1 MKVSLELHFLNED
14 ASVTSAEKL
23 LNDNALLEDFDDIR
37 YVEGRI
43 QASFDDEKIEVDYE
57 EPILRLVNQWVRRVP
72 WIIGGD
78 TESIA
83 FRNTEEC
90 YGFVPLGDTV
100 ELSLFE
106 GSESEVES
114 YLIEPH
120 TVRLADFVATSIEM
134 GETMLKVVKAVDA
147 SLLESDEDCKE
158 LVSDLEEAR
167 RAWKEFEM
175 HGRR

>member
-1 MKVSLELHFLNED
+1 MKVSLELHLLDDD
-14 ASVTSAEKL
+14 ASVKSAEKL
-23 LNDNALLEDFDDIR
+23 LTEPALLEELGDIR

-43 QASFDDEKIEVDYE
+43 QAAFDDQPIAVEYE
-57 EPILRLVNQWVRRVP
+57 EPILRLVNQWVRRLQ

-83 FRNTEEC
+83 FRNSEEC

-100 ELSLFE
+100 ELCLFE
-106 GSESEVES
+106 GSESEVER
-114 YLIEPH
+114 YIIEPQ
-120 TVRLADFVATSIEM
+120 TVRLSDFVQTSIQM
-134 GETMLKVVKAVDA
+134 GETMLAIVKASDE

-158 LVSDLEEAR
+158 LVSDLDEAR
-167 RAWKEFEM
+167 RAWKDFEL

>member
-1 MKVSLELHFLNED
+1 MKVSLELHFLDED
-14 ASVTSAEKL
+14 ASVKPAEKL
-23 LNDNALLEDFDDIR
+23 LTEPALLEELGDIR

-43 QASFDDEKIEVDYE
+43 HASFDDKPVAVEYE
-57 EPILRLVNQWVRRVP
+57 EPLLRLVNQWVRRLQ

-83 FRNTEEC
+83 FRNSEEC

-100 ELSLFE
+100 ELCLFE
-106 GSESEVES
+106 GSESEVER
-114 YLIEPH
+114 YIIEPQ
-120 TVRLADFVATSIEM
+120 TVKLADFVQASIQM
-134 GETMLKVVKAVDA
+134 GETMLAIVKSSDE
-147 SLLESDEDCKE
+147 SLLGSDEDCKE

-167 RAWKEFEM
+167 RAWKDFEL

>member
-43 QASFDDEKIEVDYE
+43 QASFDDENIEVDYE

-120 TVRLADFVATSIEM
+120 TVRLADFVASSIEM

>member
-1 MKVSLELHFLNED
+1 MKVSLELHFLDED
-14 ASVTSAEKL
+14 APPSPAEKL
-23 LNDNALLEDFDDIR
+23 LNDAALLDDLDDIR

-43 QASFDDEKIEVDYE
+43 QASFDDTPIEASYE
-57 EPILRLVNQWVRRVP
+57 EPILRLVNQWVRRLQ

-83 FRNTEEC
+83 FRNSEEC

-106 GSESEVES
+106 GSESEVER
-114 YLIEPH
+114 YIIEPQ
-120 TVRLADFVATSIEM
+120 TVKLADFVQTSIEM
-134 GETMLKVVKAVDA
+134 GETMLAVVKACDE

-167 RAWKEFEM
+167 RAWKDFEL

>member
-1 MKVSLELHFLNED
+1 MKVSLELHFLDED
-14 ASVTSAEKL
+14 APVQSAEKL
-23 LNDNALLEDFDDIR
+23 LNEPALLEELGDIR

-43 QASFDDEKIEVDYE
+43 QASFDDNPVAVEYE
-57 EPILRLVNQWVRRVP
+57 EPILRLVNQWVRRLQ

-83 FRNTEEC
+83 FRNSEEC

-100 ELSLFE
+100 ELCLFE
-106 GSESEVES
+106 GSESEVER
-114 YLIEPH
+114 YLIEPQ
-120 TVRLADFVATSIEM
+120 TVRLADFVQTSIEM
-134 GETMLKVVKAVDA
+134 GEMMLAIVKASDA

-167 RAWKEFEM
+167 KAWKDFEL

>member
-1 MKVSLELHFLNED
+1 MKVSLELHFLDED
-14 ASVTSAEKL
+14 APVQPAEKL
-23 LNDNALLEDFDDIR
+23 LNEPTLLEELGDIR

-43 QASFDDEKIEVDYE
+43 HASFDDKPIAAEYE
-57 EPILRLVNQWVRRVP
+57 EPILRLVNQWVRRLQ

-83 FRNTEEC
+83 FRNSEEC

-100 ELSLFE
+100 ALSLFE
-106 GSESEVES
+106 GSESEVER
-114 YLIEPH
+114 YIIEPQ
-120 TVRLADFVATSIEM
+120 TVRLADFIQTSIEM
-134 GETMLKVVKAVDA
+134 GETMLAIVKASDA

-167 RAWKEFEM
+167 RAWKDFEL

>member
-120 TVRLADFVATSIEM
+120 TVRLADFVATSIKM

>member
-1 MKVSLELHFLNED
+1 MKVSLELHFLDED
-14 ASVTSAEKL
+14 APVQPAEKL
-23 LNDNALLEDFDDIR
+23 LNEPTLLEELGDIR

-43 QASFDDEKIEVDYE
+43 HASFDDKPIATEYE
-57 EPILRLVNQWVRRVP
+57 EPILRLVNQWVRRLQ

-83 FRNTEEC
+83 FRNSEEC

-100 ELSLFE
+100 ELCLFE
-106 GSESEVES
+106 GSESEVER
-114 YLIEPH
+114 YIIEPQ
-120 TVRLADFVATSIEM
+120 TVRLADFVQTSIKM
-134 GETMLKVVKAVDA
+134 GETMLAIVKASDA

-158 LVSDLEEAR
+158 LVSDLDEAR
-167 RAWKEFEM
+167 RAWKDFEL

>member
-43 QASFDDEKIEVDYE
+43 QASFDDENIEVDYE

>member
-1 MKVSLELHFLNED
+1 MKVSLELHFLDED
-14 ASVTSAEKL
+14 APVQPAEKL
-23 LNDNALLEDFDDIR
+23 LNEPTLLEELGDIR

-43 QASFDDEKIEVDYE
+43 HASFDDKPIAAEYE
-57 EPILRLVNQWVRRVP
+57 EPILRLVNQWVRRLQ

-83 FRNTEEC
+83 FRNSEEC

-100 ELSLFE
+100 ELCLFE
-106 GSESEVES
+106 GSESEVER
-114 YLIEPH
+114 YIIEPQ
-120 TVRLADFVATSIEM
+120 TVRLADFVQTSIEM
-134 GETMLKVVKAVDA
+134 GETMLAIVKASDA
-147 SLLESDEDCKE
+147 SLLDSDEDCKE

-167 RAWKEFEM
+167 RAWKDFEL

>member
-1 MKVSLELHFLNED
+1 MKVSLELHFLDED
-14 ASVTSAEKL
+14 APVQPAEKL
-23 LNDNALLEDFDDIR
+23 LNEPTLLEELGDIR

-43 QASFDDEKIEVDYE
+43 HASFDDKPIAAEYE
-57 EPILRLVNQWVRRVP
+57 EPILRLVNQWVRRLQ

-83 FRNTEEC
+83 FRNSEEC

-100 ELSLFE
+100 ELCLFE
-106 GSESEVES
+106 GSESEVER
-114 YLIEPH
+114 YIIEPQ
-120 TVRLADFVATSIEM
+120 TVRLADFVQTSIEM
-134 GETMLKVVKAVDA
+134 GESMLAIVKASDA

-167 RAWKEFEM
+167 RAWKDFEL

>member
-43 QASFDDEKIEVDYE
+43 QASFDDDKIEVDYE